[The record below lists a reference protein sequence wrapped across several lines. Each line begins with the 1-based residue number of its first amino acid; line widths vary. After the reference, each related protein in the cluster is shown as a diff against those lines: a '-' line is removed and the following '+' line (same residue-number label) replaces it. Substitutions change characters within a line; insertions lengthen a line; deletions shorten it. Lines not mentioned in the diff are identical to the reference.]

1 MSTVLRITEIF
12 HSLQGE
18 SNTVGRPTV
27 FVRLTGCPLRC
38 QYCDT
43 AYAFTGGLV
52 YELDQVLKEVE
63 SYSTSYVTVTGGEP
77 LAQKGCLPLLAALCD
92 RGYTVSL
99 ETSGAIDV
107 GDVDKRVIKVMD
119 LKTPGS
125 GELSKNLESNIE
137 HLSLQDQIK
146 FIICDKNDYEWS
158 KNKVEEY
165 QLNKKVA
172 DVLFSPSNEEMS
184 AKELAEWILAD
195 RLKVRFQIQLHKYLW
210 GNKPGY

>member
-1 MSTVLRITEIF
+1 MSTALRITEIF

-27 FVRLTGCPLRC
+27 FIRLTGCPLRC

-43 AYAFTGGLV
+43 AYAFTGGLL

-63 SYSTSYVTVTGGEP
+63 FYSTPYVTVTGGEP
-77 LAQKGCLPLLAALCD
+77 LAQNACLTLLTALCD
-92 RGYTVSL
+92 KGYIVSL

-107 GDVDKRVIKVMD
+107 EDVDKRVIKVMD

-137 HLSLQDQIK
+137 HLSLRDQVK
-146 FIICDKNDYEWS
+146 FIICDKDDYEWS
-158 KNKVEEY
+158 KNKVKEY
-165 QLNKKVA
+165 RLNEKVA

>member
-1 MSTVLRITEIF
+1 MNPALRITEIF

-27 FVRLTGCPLRC
+27 FIRLTGCPLRC

-43 AYAFTGGLV
+43 AYAFTGGV
-52 YELDQVLKEVE
+52 MYELDQVLKEVE
-63 SYSTSYVTVTGGEP
+63 SYSASYVTVTGGEP
-77 LAQKGCLPLLAALCD
+77 LAQAACAPLLTALCD
-92 RGYTVSL
+92 NGYIVSL

-107 GDVDKRVIKVMD
+107 SLVDSRVVKVMD

-125 GELSKNLESNIE
+125 AEQSKNLESNIQ
-137 HLSLQDQIK
+137 HLSLQDQVK
-146 FIICDKNDYEWS
+146 FVICDRNDYEWS
-158 KNKVEEY
+158 KEKVEEY
-165 QLNKKVA
+165 KLPDIVS
-172 DVLFSPSNEEMS
+172 DVLFSPSNEQIS

-195 RLKVRFQIQLHKYLW
+195 RLKVRFQVQLHKYLW

>member
-1 MSTVLRITEIF
+1 MSIALRITEIF

-27 FVRLTGCPLRC
+27 FIRLTGCPLRC

-43 AYAFTGGLV
+43 AYAFTGGV
-52 YELDQVLKEVE
+52 MYELDQVLKEVE

-77 LAQKGCLPLLAALCD
+77 LAQVACGPLLTALCD
-92 RGYTVSL
+92 NGYIVSL

-107 GDVDKRVIKVMD
+107 SSVDSRVVKVMD

-125 GELSKNLESNIE
+125 AEQSKNLESNIQ

-146 FIICDKNDYEWS
+146 FVICDRKDYEWS
-158 KNKVEEY
+158 KKKVEEY
-165 QLNKKVA
+165 KLEEIVA
-172 DVLFSPSNEEMS
+172 DVLFSPSNEQLS

-195 RLKVRFQIQLHKYLW
+195 RLKVRFQVQLHKYLW

>member
-1 MSTVLRITEIF
+1 MSTALRITEIF

-27 FVRLTGCPLRC
+27 FIRLTGCPLRC

-43 AYAFTGGLV
+43 AYAFTGGLL

-63 SYSTSYVTVTGGEP
+63 FYSTPYVTVTGGEP
-77 LAQKGCLPLLAALCD
+77 LAQNACLTLLTALCD
-92 RGYTVSL
+92 KGYIVSL

-107 GDVDKRVIKVMD
+107 EDVDKRVIKVMD

-137 HLSLQDQIK
+137 HLSLRDQVK
-146 FIICDKNDYEWS
+146 FIICDKDDYEWS
-158 KNKVEEY
+158 KNKVKEY
-165 QLNKKVA
+165 RLNEKVA

-210 GNKPGY
+210 DDAQGK